1 MSYSCNDKVG
11 VKVNCGRTK
20 TDNICKPE
28 KCICADV
35 TATTLNCCEN
45 STVNFPPIRTGA
57 VAKIPVVLAELEVQI
72 NLDSIIELPEPAIE
86 IKDIKKHLKITQCIL
101 LQDTN
106 MLFIKGF
113 VRKNIDYSTI
123 ECSNYKGICGDIK
136 HCTIDVPFKC
146 TTPIVYNGMTPEPI
160 TYRNSSEFEYF
171 RKQDLSGPEFAD
183 KDKQLSGDRSE
194 FNQMS
199 TEFFNELPFCELV
212 GSRIIEFDEL
222 LNPVKPQGINV
233 PFEERVFRKIEEKMV
248 IFLTIKVLQNRQV
261 AIGPTVDSDY
271 PCYIAS
277 NKEDC
282 E

>member
-1 MSYSCNDKVG
+1 MSYLCNNKIG
-11 VKVNCGRTK
+11 VKVNCEK
-20 TDNICKPE
+20 AQTDSICKPE
-28 KCICADV
+28 KSICADV

-45 STVNFPPIRTGA
+45 SGVNLSPIRTGA
-57 VAKIPVVLAELEVQI
+57 VAKIPVVLAELEIQI

-86 IKDIKKHLKITQCIL
+86 IKDIKKHLKITQCLL

-123 ECSNYKGICGDIK
+123 ECSNYRGICGDIK

-146 TTPIVYNGMTPEPI
+146 TTPIIYNGMAPAPI
-160 TYRNSSEFEYF
+160 INRTSSEFEYF

-194 FNQMS
+194 FNQIS
-199 TEFFNELPFCELV
+199 TEFFNELPFCELIS
-212 GSRIIEFDEL
+212 SRIVEFDEL
-222 LNPVKPQGINV
+222 LNPIKPQGINV

-248 IFLTIKVLQNRQV
+248 IFLTLKVLQNRQV
-261 AIGPTVDSDY
+261 TIGPTIGSDY
-271 PCYIAS
+271 PCHTFS
-277 NKEDC
+277 DKEN
-282 E
+282 